1 MTFWEKPDNGFH
13 SIPPFLPS
21 SAGEGPGMRACERTV
36 FFLFCERKWHSTTK
50 NGLGL
55 TVGRK
60 PSPHWKISALNG
72 VVMRTNIIPVMLTLA
87 AVAIASATT
96 SSVLT
101 FAGGQKP
108 SAANELAGTS
118 WKLVKFQG
126 GDETTLVPD
135 DGSKYT
141 ITFGSNG
148 RVSARVD
155 CNRGS
160 STWKSSRANELQF
173 GSWSRTSAKCAP
185 GSLHDKIVTEG
196 ANVSRYS
203 IKDGHL
209 FLSGMSAGG
218 FYELEPLTTQKRR
231 G

>member
-1 MTFWEKPDNGFH
+1 
-13 SIPPFLPS
+13 
-21 SAGEGPGMRACERTV
+21 
-36 FFLFCERKWHSTTK
+36 
-50 NGLGL
+50 
-55 TVGRK
+55 
-60 PSPHWKISALNG
+60 
-72 VVMRTNIIPVMLTLA
+72 MRTTIIPVMLTLA
-87 AVAIASATT
+87 AVAAMVLAAATT
-96 SSVLT
+96 NSVLT

-185 GSLHDKIVTEG
+185 GSLHDKIVNEG
-196 ANVSRYS
+196 ANVRRYS

-231 G
+231 R

>member
-1 MTFWEKPDNGFH
+1 
-13 SIPPFLPS
+13 
-21 SAGEGPGMRACERTV
+21 
-36 FFLFCERKWHSTTK
+36 
-50 NGLGL
+50 
-55 TVGRK
+55 
-60 PSPHWKISALNG
+60 
-72 VVMRTNIIPVMLTLA
+72 MRTNIIRVMLTLV

-96 SSVLT
+96 SSELT
-101 FAGGQKP
+101 FADAQNPASVK
-108 SAANELAGTS
+108 ELAGTS
-118 WKLVKFQG
+118 WKLVKLQA
-126 GDETTLVPD
+126 GDETTMVPD

-141 ITFGSNG
+141 ITFGSDG
-148 RVSARVD
+148 RVVARVD

-160 STWKSSRANELQF
+160 STWKSTRANELQF

-185 GSLHDKIVTEG
+185 GSLHDKIVNEG

-231 G
+231 R